1 MNLKN
6 EVWRQLRKTIREI
19 PNDMELGYFIRRE
32 TLLHEHEEKRNKR
45 IHIEN
50 DINDSN
56 R

>member
-6 EVWRQLRKTIREI
+6 EVWKQLRAAIHKF

-32 TLLHEHEEKRNKR
+32 TLLQEREEKRNKR

-50 DINDSN
+50 YNDDSN
-56 R
+56 